1 MSSPDRILYVCLGN
15 IVRSPLAE
23 HLFEKLAA
31 ERGLGPRF
39 EVSSAGTSGY
49 HVGERPDPR
58 MRSTAAKHGLDY
70 DGAARQI
77 HAEDLEDYDLIIAM
91 DHSNFNTLRSMAN
104 SPEQEAKLRMLRQF
118 DPHGGP
124 AHDVPDPYYGG
135 LEGFE
140 STYRIVE
147 RSLRGLLDSM
157 ETGTE

>member
-1 MSSPDRILYVCLGN
+1 MPSTNRILFVCLGN

-23 HLFEKLAA
+23 HLFRHLAA
-31 ERGLGPRF
+31 ERGLGHRF
-39 EVSSAGTSGY
+39 QAGSAGTSGY

-58 MRSTAAKHGLDY
+58 MRRTAARHGLKY
-70 DGAARQI
+70 DGSARQV
-77 HAEDLEDYDLIIAM
+77 HAEDLDDYDLIIAM
-91 DHSNFNTLRSMAN
+91 DHSNFNTLRAMAD

-147 RSLRGLLDSM
+147 RSIRGLLDSL
-157 ETGTE
+157 ETG